1 MMRGAGQGTVAF
13 PVWRSAMT
21 EVLAPILHSRPTGS
35 TIAVD
40 QDYWLE
46 HCEGFRVE
54 CDGGRLGF
62 VEEVRTPSTPFDGG
76 VLGVRAG
83 MLGRRLLLV
92 PIEEVAFIVPR
103 AETIWLKSSARIAGS
118 EPRRR

>member
-1 MMRGAGQGTVAF
+1 MSVATADTLLSRTAG
-13 PVWRSAMT
+13 
-21 EVLAPILHSRPTGS
+21 PTA
-35 TIAVD
+35 AVD
-40 QDYWLE
+40 DQYWLE

-62 VEEVRTPSTPFDGG
+62 VEEVREPSTPFDRG

-92 PIEEVAFIVPR
+92 PVEEVAYIVPR
-103 AETIWLKSSARIAGS
+103 AEKIWLKSSARIAGS
-118 EPRRR
+118 EPRR